1 MAGLLMEGGRNVDN
15 LKPEVQEIVDAVLEI
30 AAMIPDENHRAVM
43 AQKVMDLVDRQKKRA
58 AKRFGTILL
67 QNMRGQGIRLPDEVF
82 AMLDSWHKEEGL

>member
-1 MAGLLMEGGRNVDN
+1 MAEIDISA
-15 LKPEVQEIVDAVLEI
+15 EVTEIVDVVLEI
-30 AAMIPDENHRAVM
+30 AAMIPDESHRSAM

-82 AMLDSWHKEEGL
+82 AMLDRWHKEEGL